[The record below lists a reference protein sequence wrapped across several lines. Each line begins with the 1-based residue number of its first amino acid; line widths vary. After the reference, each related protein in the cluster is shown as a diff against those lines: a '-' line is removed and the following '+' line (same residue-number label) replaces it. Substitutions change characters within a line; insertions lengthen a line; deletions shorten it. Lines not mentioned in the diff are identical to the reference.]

1 MAAGG
6 PHLADTGKKLLEEP
20 VFTTH
25 SPAAVAGGSRQ
36 SLPPTAPRVSAG
48 LQQDTVSKSTGSR
61 PALVLEKP
69 RAQKR
74 KKGLIH
80 PLMVATEG
88 RSHRES
94 PKPRKL
100 FLRLKTREILSSKIK
115 ASTQAVWDDKTSC
128 PNCCRSGAGWLL
140 KGLRMLSGTTG
151 TGAMLS
157 PRLAAGYY
165 SSGRKQRLGSSP
177 YTT

>member
-1 MAAGG
+1 MMLPAATRRLQRLQSSSE
-6 PHLADTGKKLLEEP
+6 PKIPRGKVKTSRVWLLEAP
-20 VFTTH
+20 TLQTLGRNCWKSLFLPPT
-25 SPAAVAGGSRQ
+25 ALQQWLGGSRQ

-100 FLRLKTREILSSKIK
+100 FLRLKTLRN
-115 ASTQAVWDDKTSC
+115 
-128 PNCCRSGAGWLL
+128 PLL
-140 KGLRMLSGTTG
+140 QNQS
-151 TGAMLS
+151 
-157 PRLAAGYY
+157 
-165 SSGRKQRLGSSP
+165 
-177 YTT
+177 